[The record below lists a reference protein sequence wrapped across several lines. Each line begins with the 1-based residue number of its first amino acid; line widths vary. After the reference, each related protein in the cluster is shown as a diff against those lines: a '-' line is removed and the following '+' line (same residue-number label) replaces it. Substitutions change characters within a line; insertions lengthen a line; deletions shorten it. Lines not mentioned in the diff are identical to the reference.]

1 MINFSKIAYNSV
13 SGNSM
18 DNSIMYNRT
27 KLSTDEAIGAVEGSF
42 KYLTIIQFD
51 VKTSRQG
58 SRYSVVNFEEFP
70 NHYYCGGK
78 ALTDICDQWIE
89 AYQGDIVQAN
99 MDLKESG
106 GCKVKIEK
114 VRTSKGNPFIKF
126 TIIY

>member
-1 MINFSKIAYNSV
+1 MINFSKIAYTTL

-18 DNSIMYNRT
+18 DNSIMVNRT
-27 KLSTDEAIGAVEGSF
+27 KLSTDEVINYIESGFNYV
-42 KYLTIIQFD
+42 TIIQFD

-58 SRYSVVNFEEFP
+58 SRYSVVNFDEFP

-78 ALTDICDQWIE
+78 ALTNICDQWIE

-99 MDLKESG
+99 MDLKEAG

-114 VRTSKGNPFIKF
+114 VRTSKGNPFVKV
-126 TIIY
+126 TIIH